1 MHIIFSHRKKQQ
13 VKDPKTLIT
22 NYQKNKKWFGNVE
35 WTSFLKM
42 IHTNKNLKWMNW
54 NIFTFWSKS
63 VVQKSNVLFV
73 CSRLYCG
80 ALALAAPVWGMIV
93 KRRRLQV
100 FMLAPGRTGMLVR
113 FCAVS
118 FVGRGRDTQKVVVVV
133 VVVIFFFFLWTK
145 RRETCPQEG
154 LWPTFIPARSF
165 FFCYISLT
173 SFLSLKEFSEFCQF
187 DGEKLNGIVSSD
199 AMAIS
204 CAQLRWRY

>member
-100 FMLAPGRTGMLVR
+100 FMLAPGRTRMLVR
-113 FCAVS
+113 CCAVS

-133 VVVIFFFFLWTK
+133 VVVIFFFVNK
-145 RRETCPQEG
+145 EEG
-154 LWPTFIPARSF
+154 NLPARRTLTHIHPGQVFLFLLYFINF
-165 FFCYISLT
+165 FLILKRVLRV
-173 SFLSLKEFSEFCQF
+173 LS
-187 DGEKLNGIVSSD
+187 VW
-199 AMAIS
+199 
-204 CAQLRWRY
+204 WRKT